1 MSSTSSRTGSA
12 GDGTVALRPMREEDL
27 ALVEGW
33 LVEPHVAK
41 WWLVDTT
48 PAVELDE
55 MRRFIRGDDTR
66 TRMLTVCL
74 GQRPIGWAEWYWRKD
89 YPESAAIGATAE
101 AGGMD
106 YAIGD
111 PAFVA
116 RGIGTQMIAALVR
129 EIRRERP
136 GVGIVVDPDERN
148 RASRRV
154 LERNGFEL
162 VGIRPA
168 PWGAAG
174 ERFAVYCLPREEVRL
189 AGVEG
194 ATAAA
199 RLLDQFNR
207 EFDEPSPGV
216 PFLQERIA
224 SLMRGGEIDV
234 LLGGARP
241 DGTPAGV
248 AVLRFRPSIW
258 TSGTECYL
266 AEFYVTPE
274 RRNLG
279 LGRAMLEEAMS
290 HARRRGADYLS
301 IEVDEPDAGA
311 RHLYESVGFTNRIDG
326 SDDVMFVYE
335 RDLGNLK
342 PGP

>member
-1 MSSTSSRTGSA
+1 MSNTSGTTGSA

-33 LVEPHVAK
+33 LPEPHVAR

-48 PAVELDE
+48 VAAE
-55 MRRFIRGDDTR
+55 MDDFRSRFRGEGAD
-66 TRMLTVCL
+66 TRMLTVCF
-74 GQRPIGWAEWYWRKD
+74 GERPIGWAEWYWRKD

-101 AGGMD
+101 EGGMD

-111 PAFVA
+111 PAFVG

-174 ERFAVYCLPREEVRL
+174 ERFAVYRLPREQVWL
-189 AGVEG
+189 AGVDD
-194 ATAAA
+194 TTVAA

-216 PFLQERIA
+216 PFLEVRLAELI
-224 SLMRGGEIDV
+224 RGGETDV
-234 LLGGARP
+234 LLGGAGA

-266 AEFYVTPE
+266 AEFYVAPE

-290 HARRRGADYLS
+290 HARRRGTDYLS
-301 IEVDEPDAGA
+301 IGVDEPDAGA
-311 RHLYESVGFTNRIDG
+311 RHLYESVGFTNRIGG